1 MNDNN
6 IAEEIK
12 TLKRIV
18 AEQKMTIDTLCERI
32 NEVEVVKNHFPSVN
46 TTGKKKYANP
56 ASYESDEKLLMRLK
70 LLINETQLYKSH
82 DVKFWK
88 VAAELNVTQKRLKE
102 IVVSTKYHN
111 LKNILNHYRVLAACQ
126 TIIQYPA
133 YSIQAVA
140 ADSGFNSLK
149 SFYRWFQREVGSSP
163 TDYRNSI
170 MEGKSKGDDKP
181 Q

>member
-1 MNDNN
+1 MDDNN

-32 NEVEVVKNHFPSVN
+32 NEVEVAKNHFPSVN

-111 LKNILNHYRVLAACQ
+111 LKNILNHYRVLAA
-126 TIIQYPA
+126 

-149 SFYRWFQREVGSSP
+149 SFYRWFQREVGTSP